1 MYYQLSYPKTT
12 GELPAVEKIE
22 SSSSGTSRVS
32 RWYKLVKHKDW
43 VNSTCLS
50 YADSPADH
58 KVKQLRMAES
68 WQYSRVIGVGLLDV
82 GFSPDGSFAGEDGQF
97 MTPCDT
103 MEKRLSLTI
112 PFLQCSSV
120 VASVYR
126 RTLCRRQGSQFRDSN
141 FSVSRTCPVAVN
153 VAQV

>member
-1 MYYQLSYPKTT
+1 
-12 GELPAVEKIE
+12 VEKIE

-43 VNSTCLS
+43 VNSTCFS

-103 MEKRLSLTI
+103 MEKRLSVDDTI
-112 PFLQCSSV
+112 STMFIRSGICI
-120 VASVYR
+120 
-126 RTLCRRQGSQFRDSN
+126 SQDTVSPSR
-141 FSVSRTCPVAVN
+141 FSVTR
-153 VAQV
+153 